1 MLKSKEYNEEIVSK
15 IYDDYSNMILKIAFT
30 YVKNSTIAEDIM
42 QEVFIK
48 YINKMPEFESNENE
62 KAWFIRVTI
71 NLSKDHLKSFWIR
84 KRTEMPEELTYL
96 QDEEQEVIYDV
107 LKLPNKYKSIIYLYY
122 YEGYSIKEIA
132 KILKINE
139 KTVGTRLSR
148 GRKILK
154 INIEGGSEI
163 V

>member
-15 IYDDYSNMILKIAFT
+15 IYDDYSNMILKIVFT
-30 YVKNSTIAEDIM
+30 YVKNTTISEDIM

-48 YINKMPEFESNENE
+48 YINKMPKFESKENE
-62 KAWFIRVTI
+62 KAWFIRVAI
-71 NLSKDHLKSFWIR
+71 NLSKDYLKSSWIR
-84 KRTEMPEELTYL
+84 KRSEMPEELTYL
-96 QDEEQEVIYDV
+96 QEYEQEIIGDV
-107 LKLPNKYKSIIYLYY
+107 LNLPNKYKSIIYLYY

-154 INIEGGSEI
+154 INIEGGI
-163 V
+163 